1 MEPAPITVGLDGSPE
16 SLAAALWAAD
26 EADRRG
32 LGLRLLHAWILL
44 GGESSTG
51 LPADKDQ
58 NYWAKR
64 IVRAAAT
71 SVYEHHHDLSVTEDL
86 VAEDPET
93 ALLQAAES
101 STMVVLGSR
110 DLERVE
116 SFFLG
121 DVSLQV
127 AGRAE
132 RPVVLVRSA
141 AGRARLPADSGLGG
155 VAVGVSLHG
164 PCDSL
169 LEFAFETAAARGAPL
184 HVVHGCPL
192 PVQAY
197 APWGVDP
204 DVAGEISK
212 EAGEK
217 LSRAVQP
224 WSERN
229 PGVTVTS
236 TVRLGSAARATL
248 AASEGAELLVIG
260 RRRHHPAMAPRLGN
274 VAQACVHHARCP
286 VAVIPHD

>member
-32 LGLRLLHAWILL
+32 LGLRLLHAWVLL
-44 GGESSTG
+44 AGEPATG
-51 LPADKDQ
+51 LPPDKDQ

-71 SVYEHHHDLSVTEDL
+71 AVHERHRDLSVTEDL

-93 ALLQAAES
+93 ALLKAAES

-110 DLERVE
+110 GLERVE

-121 DVSLQV
+121 DISLQV
-127 AGRAE
+127 AGKAE
-132 RPVVLVRSA
+132 RPVVLVRA
-141 AGRARLPADSGLGG
+141 QTDRARPLAGTDEGG
-155 VAVGVSLHG
+155 VVVGVSLHG
-164 PCDSL
+164 PCGGV
-169 LEFAFETAAARGAPL
+169 LEFAFEAAAARDVPL
-184 HVVHGCPL
+184 GVVHGCPL

-204 DVAGEISK
+204 DVAGEIGK
-212 EAGEK
+212 EASEK

-229 PGVTVTS
+229 PSVMMTS
-236 TVRLGSAARATL
+236 TVRLGSPARAVL
-248 AASEGAELLVIG
+248 GAAEEADLLVIG
-260 RRRHHPAMAPRLGN
+260 RRRHHPAVAPRLGN

-286 VAVIPHD
+286 VAVVPHD

>member
-1 MEPAPITVGLDGSPE
+1 
-16 SLAAALWAAD
+16 
-26 EADRRG
+26 
-32 LGLRLLHAWILL
+32 
-44 GGESSTG
+44 
-51 LPADKDQ
+51 
-58 NYWAKR
+58 
-64 IVRAAAT
+64 
-71 SVYEHHHDLSVTEDL
+71 
-86 VAEDPET
+86 
-93 ALLQAAES
+93 
-101 STMVVLGSR
+101 
-110 DLERVE
+110 
-116 SFFLG
+116 
-121 DVSLQV
+121 
-127 AGRAE
+127 
-132 RPVVLVRSA
+132 
-141 AGRARLPADSGLGG
+141 
-155 VAVGVSLHG
+155 AVGVSLHG

-260 RRRHHPAMAPRLGN
+260 RRRHHPALAPRLGN